1 MLGTFLTNRWLPRVI
16 ALGTITMILS
26 MLNLDL
32 EGGHFW
38 ALSSILA
45 LVLVVEFLAFQA
57 GVAQG
62 FLIYNALTPEQRAEI
77 NRILE
82 EE

>member
-1 MLGTFLTNRWLPRVI
+1 MLGNFLTSRWLPRAL
-16 ALGTITMILS
+16 ALGTITIILG

-32 EGGHFW
+32 EGDHFW

-45 LVLVVEFLAFQA
+45 LTLVSEFLAYQA

-62 FLIYNALTPEQRAEI
+62 FLIYNSLTPEQRAEV

>member
-1 MLGTFLTNRWLPRVI
+1 MLGTFLTSRWLPRAL
-16 ALGTITMILS
+16 ALGTITIILG
-26 MLNLDL
+26 MLNPDL
-32 EGGHFW
+32 EGEHFW

-45 LVLVVEFLAFQA
+45 LTMVSEFLAYQA

-62 FLIYNALTPEQRAEI
+62 FLIYNSLTPEQRAEV
-77 NRILE
+77 NKILE

>member
-1 MLGTFLTNRWLPRVI
+1 MLGSFLTSRWLPRAL
-16 ALGTITMILS
+16 ALGTITFILG

-32 EGGHFW
+32 EGNHFW

-45 LVLVVEFLAFQA
+45 LVLVSEFLAYQA

-62 FLIYNALTPEQRAEI
+62 FLIYNSLTPEQRAEV

>member
-1 MLGTFLTNRWLPRVI
+1 
-16 ALGTITMILS
+16 

-32 EGGHFW
+32 EGEHFW

-45 LVLVVEFLAFQA
+45 LTMVAEFLAYQA

-62 FLIYNALTPEQRAEI
+62 FLIYNSLTPEQRAEV
-77 NRILE
+77 NKILE